1 VTRSLG
7 NDAWCSDCRRQN
19 SELAQFCRHCGSRL
33 RATDPHPDAET
44 TAPSGQGSGSSS
56 AFENTAPAD
65 FPPQPPLWSQ
75 SATSPALPITAASP
89 SSGRRRRAP
98 RIGASWHTTD
108 ANEPSGR
115 RSQLRWAAIAIVA
128 VVAVLVLAGWQA
140 HWPAAVFG
148 AKAKG
153 TAAGAPSSITGTTAN
168 RAPAS
173 PAPSALPATP
183 SASATNSAS
192 PISTPPPSG
201 PAASGPAAT
210 VDAYFAAI
218 TARDYTKAWQL
229 GGQNLGTSYATF
241 VSGFQGTAKDAVTIL
256 SVAGD
261 VVTARL
267 LAYQSDGTVKTYQG
281 TYTVQNGEIS
291 QSNIQQVG

>member
-7 NDAWCSDCRRQN
+7 DAAWCSGCRRQN
-19 SELAQFCRHCGSRL
+19 GELAQFCRHCGARL
-33 RATDPHPDAET
+33 RTTDPHPDAEA
-44 TAPSGQGSGSSS
+44 TAPSGPGSGSAP

-75 SATSPALPITAASP
+75 SASSPVSPVAAAP
-89 SSGRRRRAP
+89 PLFGRRRRAP
-98 RIGASWHTTD
+98 RIGAPWHSTGAD
-108 ANEPSGR
+108 EPSGR
-115 RSQLRWAAIAIVA
+115 SSQLRWAAIAIVA
-128 VVAVLVLAGWQA
+128 VIAVLVLAGWQA

-153 TAAGAPSSITGTTAN
+153 AAAGAPSSRTGTTAN
-168 RAPAS
+168 RAAVS
-173 PAPSALPATP
+173 PAPSAFPTTP
-183 SASATNSAS
+183 SPSATNSAS
-192 PISTPPPSG
+192 PASTPP
-201 PAASGPAAT
+201 ASGPAAT

-218 TARDYTKAWQL
+218 TVGDYTKAWQL
-229 GGQNLGTSYATF
+229 GGQNLGPSYAAF
-241 VSGFQGTAKDAVTIL
+241 VSGFQGTAKDTVTIL

-267 LAYQSDGTVKTYQG
+267 LAYQTDGTVKTYQG
-281 TYTVQNGEIS
+281 TYTVQNGEIA